1 MNTREIF
8 EEIMLKSD
16 TIALATAVDNKPNV
30 RVISYIFEN
39 NKIYFTSF
47 KGRPKNTEIEANSAV
62 AFTTEALVDGK
73 CVRVLDGVC
82 KKAEV
87 SVHDMREKFVKRHPS
102 FEIGFEKAIDMMELF
117 EISFDSAIVTLGF
130 GQNEVIEL

>member
-1 MNTREIF
+1 MNTREVF
-8 EEIMLKSD
+8 ENIMLKSD

-30 RVISYIFEN
+30 RVISYIFDN
-39 NKIYFTSF
+39 NKVYFTSF
-47 KGRPKNTEIEANSAV
+47 KGRPKNAEIEANGMV
-62 AFTTEALVDGK
+62 AFTTEALEGGK
-73 CVRVLDGVC
+73 CVRVLNGTC

-87 SVHDMREKFVKRHPS
+87 TVHDMRDKFVKRHPS

-117 EISFDSAIVTLGF
+117 EISFDSAMVTLGF